1 MKFRSDVKSI
11 FLNYQIIS
19 NNSVDT
25 LNKYINMK
33 NVNNYI
39 VKDKWYFCM
48 IIYNWTNWCII
59 LQTVLINKEKNK
71 VRNTKDQEL
80 VALFLSLL
88 L

>member
-1 MKFRSDVKSI
+1 
-11 FLNYQIIS
+11 
-19 NNSVDT
+19 
-25 LNKYINMK
+25 MK
-33 NVNNYI
+33 NVNNDI

-71 VRNTKDQEL
+71 VKNTKDQEL

-88 L
+88 LLLLLLLSLLLLLLLL